1 MTQTELDNLMSELA
15 RRLRTLSIPISGK
28 INPAVAVNSRAKR
41 RLGCCRKQGDR
52 FTIEVSSLLL
62 SDESR
67 LTQTLAHELLH
78 TCPGCQNHG
87 ERWKAYAGV
96 VNAAWG
102 MEIARLSPPIDNEQA
117 PLRVDTVKYVL
128 QCESCGKQFLRTR
141 LCPLVRHP
149 EHYRCTCGGAL
160 HLVVPHA

>member
-1 MTQTELDNLMSELA
+1 MTQTELDNLMGELA
-15 RRLRTLSIPISGK
+15 QRLRTLSIPISGK
-28 INPAVAVNSRAKR
+28 ISPTVAVNSRAKR

-52 FTIEVSSLLL
+52 FTIEVSSQLLE
-62 SDESR
+62 DEPR
-67 LTQTLAHELLH
+67 LTQTLVHELLH

-102 MEIARLSPPIDNEQA
+102 MEIARLAPAMDDEQA
-117 PLRVDTVKYVL
+117 RLRVDTVKYAL
-128 QCESCGKQFLRTR
+128 QCEACGKQFLRTR

-149 EHYRCTCGGAL
+149 ERYRCTCGGAL